1 MRSIGLD
8 IGEYSVKLVELFQN
22 KKLISI
28 HQIQEKQLSQNV
40 SAEDKELEVIEFVRM
55 FLASSSD
62 YAQARWV
69 LCVRQDQVTTRI
81 KTFPFSD
88 RLKIQKS
95 LHFEMEE
102 DIPFD
107 TDSCVFDAKVIR
119 TQGLSSDILAT
130 AAPKSQ
136 VEKIIS
142 LAANFGVEIHAVT
155 VEGLAF
161 ANLVEDWES
170 PPPEKFETLN
180 LNESDKPKKYF
191 QVVLNIGHKKTL
203 FTAYEDNRLI
213 FTRSLFWGAN
223 QLIQEI
229 IVRQQISYVE
239 ALRVLQTK
247 ASLILNKEGAS
258 FEQAQFSNL
267 LAKALKDLVRDVQMT
282 LIELQSEFNAEITAL
297 HLTGGASLL
306 PNLGGFLTQHLEVA
320 CNSINLLQNYTG
332 SVSGV
337 STSLSS
343 IEIESRFTTAVAL
356 ALESFKK
363 PRNPATNLLKG
374 DFAKQ
379 NDRFK
384 VFWQNWGSAAQ
395 AGIAALI
402 VVFIWT
408 TIRGNFSAALNE
420 KGEEAMVTQAKNVAK
435 LPKKQANEA
444 GLKKYIRENKKKF
457 NELKSVAQVAQM
469 NSALEILKKVS
480 ESAPQKEQVKIDII
494 SFQVK
499 DDVVQLLG
507 YAGSPVEIAA
517 LSKNLKSV
525 ALDGIVN
532 SQPANL
538 SLMPNRVTF
547 NLSFKA
553 DRGLVK

>member
-28 HQIQEKQLSQNV
+28 HQIQEKKLSQNV
-40 SAEDKELEVIEFVRM
+40 SQEDKELEVIEFVRN
-55 FLASSSD
+55 FLASGD

-119 TQGLSSDILAT
+119 TEGASSDVLAT
-130 AAPKSQ
+130 AAPKTQ

-142 LAANFGVEIHAVT
+142 LGANFGIEIHTVT

-161 ANLVEDWES
+161 ANLVEDWEA
-170 PPPEKFETLN
+170 PPPEKFEPLN
-180 LNESDKPKKYF
+180 LNENDKPKKF
-191 QVVLNIGHKKTL
+191 LQIILNIGHKKTL

-229 IVRQQISYVE
+229 IVRQEISYIE
-239 ALRVLQTK
+239 AVRVLQNQ

-267 LAKALKDLVRDVQMT
+267 LAKGLKDLVRDVQMT
-282 LIELQSEFNAEITAL
+282 LIELQSEFNAEITAM
-297 HLTGGASLL
+297 HITGGASLL

-332 SVSGV
+332 TMSSM
-337 STSLSS
+337 STSLKSY
-343 IEIESRFTTAVAL
+343 EIESRFTTAVAI
-356 ALESFKK
+356 AIESFKK

-379 NDRFK
+379 NDRLK
-384 VFWQNWGSAAQ
+384 VFWQNWGNVAQ
-395 AGIAALI
+395 AGIAGL
-402 VVFIWT
+402 VVLFIWT
-408 TIRGNFSAALNE
+408 TIRGNWSAALNE
-420 KGEEAMVTQAKNVAK
+420 KGEEAMITQAKNVAK
-435 LPKKQANEA
+435 LPKKQANEV

-457 NELKSVAQVAQM
+457 NDLKLVSQVAQM

-480 ESAPQKEQVKIDII
+480 ESAPQKEQAKIDILT
-494 SFQVK
+494 FQVK
-499 DDVVQLLG
+499 DDVVQILG
-507 YAGSPVEIAA
+507 YSGSPVETAA
-517 LSKNLKSV
+517 LSKSLKSV
-525 ALDGIVN
+525 AVDGIVN
-532 SQPANL
+532 SQPAGL
-538 SLMPNRVTF
+538 SLIPNRSAF

-553 DRGLVK
+553 DRGLIK

>member
-40 SAEDKELEVIEFVRM
+40 SVEDKELEVIEFVRN
-55 FLASSSD
+55 FLASGD

-119 TQGLSSDILAT
+119 TLGASSDVLAT

-142 LAANFGVEIHAVT
+142 LGANFGIEIHAVT

-161 ANLVEDWES
+161 ANLVEDWEV
-170 PPPEKFETLN
+170 PPPEKFEALN
-180 LNESDKPKKYF
+180 LNENDKPRASI
-191 QVVLNIGHKKTL
+191 QIILNIGHKKTL
-203 FTAYEDNRLI
+203 FTAYEENRLI

-229 IVRQQISYVE
+229 IVRQEISYIE
-239 ALRVLQTK
+239 AVRILQTQ

-267 LAKALKDLVRDVQMT
+267 LAKGLKDLVRDIQMT
-282 LIELQSEFNAEITAL
+282 MIELQSEFNAEITAM
-297 HLTGGASLL
+297 HITGGASLL

-332 SVSGV
+332 TMSGV
-337 STSLSS
+337 STSLKSY
-343 IEIESRFTTAVAL
+343 EIESRFTTAVAV
-356 ALESFKK
+356 AIESFKK

-379 NDRFK
+379 NDRLK
-384 VFWQNWGSAAQ
+384 VFWQNWGNVAQ
-395 AGIAALI
+395 AGIAAL
-402 VVFIWT
+402 VVLFIWT
-408 TIRGNFSAALNE
+408 TIRGNLSVVLNE
-420 KGEEAMVTQAKNVAK
+420 KGEEAMISQAKKVAK
-435 LPKKQANEA
+435 LQKPTEAN
-444 GLKKYIRENKKKF
+444 LKRYIKENKKKF
-457 NELKSVAQVAQM
+457 NDLKSVAQVAQM

-480 ESAPQKEQVKIDII
+480 ESAPQKDQAKIDILT
-494 SFQVK
+494 FHVK
-499 DDVVQLLG
+499 DDVVQILG
-507 YAGSPVEIAA
+507 YSGSPVETAA
-517 LSKNLKSV
+517 LSKSLKSI
-525 ALDGIVN
+525 AIDGVVN
-532 SQPANL
+532 SQPAGL
-538 SLMPNRVTF
+538 SLVPNRSAF

>member
-8 IGEYSVKLVELFQN
+8 IGEYSVKIVELFQN
-22 KKLISI
+22 KKLITI

-40 SAEDKELEVIEFVRM
+40 SVEDKELEVIEFVRA
-55 FLASSSD
+55 FIASGD

-95 LHFEMEE
+95 LNFEMEE

-107 TDSCVFDAKVIR
+107 TDSCIFDAKVIR
-119 TQGLSSDILAT
+119 TQGLSSDVLAT

-142 LAANFGVEIHAVT
+142 LGANFGVEIHCVT

-161 ANLVEDWES
+161 ANLVEDWED
-170 PPPEKFETLN
+170 PPPEKFEPLN
-180 LNESDKPKKYF
+180 LNESDKPKKYL
-191 QVVLNIGHKKTL
+191 QIILNIGHKKTL

-229 IVRQQISYVE
+229 IVRQEISYIE
-239 ALRVLQTK
+239 ALRVLQTQ
-247 ASLILNKEGAS
+247 AALILNKEGAS

-267 LAKALKDLVRDVQMT
+267 LAKGLKDLVRDIQMT
-282 LIELQSEFNAEITAL
+282 MIELQSEFNAEITAL
-297 HLTGGASLL
+297 HFTGGASLL
-306 PNLGGFLTQHLEVA
+306 PNLGGYLTQHLEVS
-320 CNSINLLQNYTG
+320 CNAVNLLQNYMG
-332 SVSGV
+332 SISAV
-337 STSLSS
+337 STTLKTY
-343 IEIESRFTTAVAL
+343 EIESRFAEAVAI
-356 ALESFKK
+356 AIESFKK
-363 PRNPATNLLKG
+363 PRNPATNLMKG

-384 VFWQNWGSAAQ
+384 IFWQQWGNVAQ

-402 VVFIWT
+402 VLFVWT
-408 TIRGNFSAALNE
+408 SVRGPFSVALNE
-420 KGEEAMVTQAKNVAK
+420 KGEEAVITQAKNVAK
-435 LPKKQANEA
+435 LPKKQATES
-444 GLKKYIRENKKKF
+444 GLKKYIRDNKKKY
-457 NELKSVAQVAQM
+457 NDLKLVAQVAQM

-480 ESAPQKEQVKIDII
+480 ESAPQKEMVKVDIMT
-494 SFQVK
+494 FQIK
-499 DDVVQLLG
+499 DDLVQILG
-507 YAGSPVEIAA
+507 YAGSPVEVASLA
-517 LSKNLKSV
+517 KNLK
-525 ALDGIVN
+525 AIAADGIVN
-532 SQPANL
+532 TQSANL
-538 SLMPNRVTF
+538 SLMPNRVSF

-553 DRGLVK
+553 DRGIVK